1 MVNELNKKR
10 NYIIGYLYLIPALV
24 IFILFTYWPAIYS
37 FYLSFFN
44 TTTSTGHAI
53 FVGLSNYAYLFRT
66 GQLPYAFL
74 TAFEYSLVR
83 FIFAFVIS
91 IALFAWV
98 ESRGKYL
105 LKNAIPL
112 IIIPVLAI
120 SLVYPALSF
129 WGGNT
134 YMIFLWVLFGI
145 LSFYF
150 AKNIAFLKLH
160 MTLFLL
166 SILGFYIVAFYIG
179 NRMDLY
185 TLFFDIAQNN
195 SFVMSIWNT
204 FYFVIIDVPLT
215 IGISLAAG
223 LLMKNLP
230 FFKAFFRTAF
240 FAPYVASI
248 VAVSLLWLWLF
259 NYHYGIFNFML
270 SWFGIPPINWL
281 NSAALTMPTVAIL
294 SIWEYFGYY
303 GLIFLSGLQNIDQEY
318 YEAAEIEGANS
329 FQRFV
334 YITWPLLSPITFFVM
349 VVSLINAFQVFTQV
363 YVLYNQMPG
372 PYANS
377 GLTMVFYIYNTFY
390 NEQQMG
396 LASAAA
402 YILLGIIMVLTLIQ
416 FRTTEKRVEYNI

>member
-1 MVNELNKKR
+1 MVKRLNKKR
-10 NYIIGYLYLIPALV
+10 NYVIGYLYLIPALV

-44 TTTSTGHAI
+44 TTTSVGHAI

-66 GQLPYAFL
+66 GEIPYSPYM
-74 TAFEYSLVR
+74 AFEYSLIR
-83 FIFAFVIS
+83 FSFAFIISVAIFGWIEKGRKISKNLIPLLIVPIFALIFVYPSLSVLGGNVYIF
-91 IALFAWV
+91 ILW
-98 ESRGKYL
+98 
-105 LKNAIPL
+105 
-112 IIIPVLAI
+112 IIIGF
-120 SLVYPALSF
+120 LSYF
-129 WGGNT
+129 FT
-134 YMIFLWVLFGI
+134 RKME
-145 LSFYF
+145 FY
-150 AKNIAFLKLH
+150 KSHTI
-160 MTLFLL
+160 LFLL
-166 SILGFYIVAFYIG
+166 SLLGLYIVAFYIG
-179 NRMDLY
+179 KRIDLY
-185 TLFFDIAQNN
+185 LLFFDIAQNN

-215 IGISLAAG
+215 IAISLAAG

-248 VAVSLLWLWLF
+248 VAVSLLWLWMF
-259 NYHYGIFNFML
+259 NYHYGILNYIL

-281 NSAALTMPTVAIL
+281 NSASLTMPTVAIL

-334 YITWPLLSPITFFVM
+334 YITWPLLSPITFFVI

-402 YILLGIIMVLTLIQ
+402 YVLLGIIMVLTLIQ